1 MTEHRGVRSK
11 ESPASLAMTEHRG
24 VPSVGGDVRAPRSPR
39 CRRRGP
45 SIDVADDVRAV
56 KCAHLVLEHEE
67 SEGRGVTDVA
77 GDEQSGQLVGDEVNI
92 E

>member
-1 MTEHRGVRSK
+1 M
-11 ESPASLAMTEHRG
+11 SLAISEYRG
-24 VPSVGGDVRAPRSPR
+24 VPGVAGDVRALRS
-39 CRRRGP
+39 G
-45 SIDVADDVRAV
+45 V

-77 GDEQSGQLVGDEVNI
+77 GDEARATNSLVNWSAGEVSI